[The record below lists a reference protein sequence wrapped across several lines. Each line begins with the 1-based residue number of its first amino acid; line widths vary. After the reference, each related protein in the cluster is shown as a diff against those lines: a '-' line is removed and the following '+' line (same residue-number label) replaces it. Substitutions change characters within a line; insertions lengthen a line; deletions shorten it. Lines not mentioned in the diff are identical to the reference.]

1 MRKLL
6 IGLSTLLVLLLSGCA
21 TTSPTYKVV
30 RGNYSKTQLKEAC
43 DLNDAKAC
51 TVLGVIYRDG
61 EDVKFM
67 YPIAAQG
74 VKKDYSKAKKY
85 FSKACGLNDGNGCY
99 SLGYLYYTGEGV
111 KKDYSKAK
119 KYFSKSCDVN
129 SAAGCEKY
137 EKLKKEGH

>member
-6 IGLSTLLVLLLSGCA
+6 IGLSTLLALLFNGCV

-30 RGNYSKTQLKEAC
+30 RGDYSMAQLKEAC
-43 DLNDAKAC
+43 DLNDAQSC

-61 EDVKFM
+61 EDVIM
-67 YPIAAQG
+67 YRNAAKGVKKDYSKAIKYFSKACSLNDRNGCFCLGSLYRDGEG

-85 FSKACGLNDGNGCY
+85 FSKAC
-99 SLGYLYYTGEGV
+99 
-111 KKDYSKAK
+111 
-119 KYFSKSCDVN
+119 DVN
-129 SAAGCEKY
+129 SAMGCANY